1 MKRVLV
7 ELVKKACM
15 SEIERIPRVAIS
27 ITIQPYDFVEKSYC
41 CNYCIDIFHNNDKQ
55 AKLKLKKK
63 ANKYLRMEW
72 LKEKKRKEIK
82 LFSKSL
88 L

>member
-1 MKRVLV
+1 MLKRVLV
-7 ELVKKACM
+7 KSVKKACM
-15 SEIERIPRVAIS
+15 SEIERILRVAIS

-63 ANKYLRMEW
+63 QTNTYEW
-72 LKEKKRKEIK
+72 NG
-82 LFSKSL
+82 
-88 L
+88 